1 MARDNWGLS
10 GVLDSLTPRGH
21 LPYPHSLR
29 EGRNHSPCH
38 FDTSLV
44 LPPLIRP
51 LKTGH
56 EQFIQQD
63 PFPRLDHRLHQCV
76 RAKTYSIWNQYC
88 GLCTKLTYVTWP
100 YMSVTT
106 EGDRRLLVFW
116 YGTTRSSLLIPLK
129 EHDKNAEYS
138 PKLRRRWS
146 ASAGISVLSLD
157 RKLQDHL
164 EDHIHSGS

>member
-1 MARDNWGLS
+1 MPVKFPRPALNKSGTKVASILHQIHGSLTTRQDPMARDNWGLS

-88 GLCTKLTYVTWP
+88 GLCTKLTYVT
-100 YMSVTT
+100 
-106 EGDRRLLVFW
+106 
-116 YGTTRSSLLIPLK
+116 
-129 EHDKNAEYS
+129 
-138 PKLRRRWS
+138 
-146 ASAGISVLSLD
+146 
-157 RKLQDHL
+157 
-164 EDHIHSGS
+164 